1 MITLK
6 LTLRP
11 PSTIL
16 KDVFRHDQME
26 VLCVQSKQFSFPK
39 EEDKL

>member
-6 LTLRP
+6 LTLMP

-16 KDVFRHDQME
+16 KDVFRHEME
-26 VLCVQSKQFSFPK
+26 VLCLQSKCGTILVP
-39 EEDKL
+39 EGGG